1 MTGSPACTLGLSP
14 RTRGSPR
21 RSCFSDQRER
31 SIPAHAGEPSSSRPS
46 CGTWG
51 VYPRAR
57 GGAFAAV
64 TAPPRGYGLSPRT
77 RGSQVQRDQLA
88 PAGGS
93 IPAHAGEPRSYVGAL
108 RGKWVY
114 PRARGGAT
122 MPRHRRSTRGGL
134 SPRTRGSRRCTDRG
148 GRRGGSIPAH
158 AGEPRPAPP
167 RTSRKRVYPRA
178 RGGAWQEGLWQFGD
192 EGLSPRT
199 RGSLIGQAQLAML
212 RGSIPAHAGE
222 PGFFSAGD
230 GCERVYPR
238 ARGGAHPRQTGRA
251 RQRGLSPRTRGSLR
265 VLILPSP
272 VRRSIPAHAGEPL
285 GENPR
290 SHGA

>member
-1 MTGSPACTLGLSP
+1 MTGLHPGLSP
-14 RTRGSPR
+14 RTRGSR
-21 RSCFSDQRER
+21 ADDRVSGLHLR
-31 SIPAHAGEPSSSRPS
+31 SIPAHAGEPTSLLFFRSTRK
-46 CGTWG
+46 

-199 RGSLIGQAQLAML
+199 RGSL
-212 RGSIPAHAGE
+212 E
-222 PGFFSAGD
+222 PPPGY
-230 GCERVYPR
+230 RR
-238 ARGGAHPRQTGRA
+238 RH
-251 RQRGLSPRTRGSLR
+251 
-265 VLILPSP
+265 
-272 VRRSIPAHAGEPL
+272 RSIPAHAGEPHRA
-285 GENPR
+285 GTARYAAGVYPR
-290 SHGA
+290 ARGGAPGGKSPKPWGIR